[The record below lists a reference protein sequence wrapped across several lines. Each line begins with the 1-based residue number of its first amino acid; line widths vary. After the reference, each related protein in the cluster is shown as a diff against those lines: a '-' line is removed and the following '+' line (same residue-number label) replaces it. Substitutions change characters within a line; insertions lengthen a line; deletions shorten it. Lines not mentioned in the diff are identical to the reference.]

1 MFREFDFKEMA
12 VGTLTSPQRGER
24 RVRGID
30 GGGNAS
36 KGEPPHL
43 NPLPAGERKASAWS
57 GHLVSQD
64 WEQFTAEDHRV
75 WNVLFKRQLPYLGE
89 RIVTPFLE
97 GIPKLGLDKPGIPNL
112 DVLNER
118 LDLLTGWRCVSV
130 PGLVPDD
137 AFFAMLADKRFPI
150 GNFIRSADSLDY
162 LEEPD
167 CFHDIFG
174 HVPMLAHE
182 PLARLMQTMG
192 RLGVEAV
199 AAGLGEAISRLY
211 WHTVEFGLALE
222 GGEVK
227 ILGAGLASSFG
238 EAHFAIEANVERP
251 RFSLMHASR
260 TAYRSDAFQ
269 PLYFVSD
276 SLERT
281 ASELESLDLTRLRS
295 LAG

>member
-1 MFREFDFKEMA
+1 MFQPDFA
-12 VGTLTSPQRGER
+12 QTAER
-24 RVRGID
+24 V
-30 GGGNAS
+30 
-36 KGEPPHL
+36 
-43 NPLPAGERKASAWS
+43 PAGWRDY
-57 GHLVSQD
+57 LVPQD
-64 WEQFTAEDHRV
+64 WSHFTAEEHGV
-75 WNVLFKRQLPYLGE
+75 WDTLFARQVPYLGS

-112 DVLNER
+112 DRLNER
-118 LDLLTGWRCVSV
+118 LFALTGWHCVSV

-137 AFFAMLADKRFPI
+137 AFFAMLADRAFPI

-174 HVPMLAHE
+174 HVPLLAHE
-182 PLARLMQTMG
+182 PVSRLMEAMG
-192 RLGVEAV
+192 RLGIEAV
-199 AAGLGEAISRLY
+199 AAGLGDIISRLY
-211 WHTVEFGLALE
+211 WHTVEFGLARE

-238 EAHFAIEANVERP
+238 EAHFSLEADVPRP
-251 RFSLMHASR
+251 RFTLGDAAAC
-260 TAYRSDAFQ
+260 AYRSDAFQ

-276 SLERT
+276 SLERS
-281 ASELESLDLTRLRS
+281 AAELETLDLEGLKR